1 MMSLK
6 SKNELLEVVQPR
18 YLKASKF
25 EKQKILDEF
34 TSATGYHRKH
44 AIRVLKNKVQGQN
57 HFKGKTKTYKTLY
70 RGEVVQAL
78 EQIWEIYGQICSK
91 RLQPFLPEAIRVLE
105 RCQEIELSQATKELL
120 LKISS
125 ASIDRCLHPV
135 RLQTRHGLSTTKP
148 GSVLKN
154 LIPVRTFTE
163 WDEER
168 PGFLEIDLV
177 AHCGNTTEGQFLCTL
192 TCTDLCTGWTDVTA
206 LLHRSQKAV
215 SEAIQ
220 RMRQRLPFPLLGID
234 SDNGSEFTLAPG
246 ASAGVNDLLYRY
258 CLDEKITF
266 TRSRPYQKNDQAHV
280 EQKNWSVVRHT
291 IGYDRWETEQELAL
305 LESIYDDLRL
315 YINFF
320 QPSCK
325 LIAKE
330 RIDNKTRKRYDPAKT
345 PYQRFFDRKDIS
357 LAAKAQLINLYLQLN
372 PAELR
377 RRIDQKIAKLWKL
390 SR

>member
-1 MMSLK
+1 MSLK
-6 SKNELLEVVQPR
+6 SKCELLEAVQPR
-18 YLKASKF
+18 YLKANKA

-34 TSATGYHRKH
+34 TNATGYHRKH
-44 AIRVLKNKVQGQN
+44 AIRVLKSKVQVQN
-57 HFKGKTKTYKTLY
+57 MLRRKTKTYKTIY

-78 EQIWEIYGQICSK
+78 ELIWEIYGRICSK

-105 RCQEIELSQATKELL
+105 RCKEIELSKDTKDLL

-125 ASIDRCLHPV
+125 ASIDRCLRPV
-135 RLQTRHGLSTTKP
+135 RIKSPHGLSTTKP
-148 GSVLKN
+148 GSLLKS

-168 PGFLEIDLV
+168 PGFMEIDLV
-177 AHCGNTTEGQFLCTL
+177 AHCGNTTEGQYLNTL
-192 TCTDLCTGWTDVTA
+192 TCTDISTGWTDVTA
-206 LLHRSQKAV
+206 LLHRSQQAV

-234 SDNGSEFTLAPG
+234 SDNGSEFI
-246 ASAGVNDLLYRY
+246 NDLLYRY
-258 CLDEKITF
+258 CLAEKITF
-266 TRSRPYQKNDQAHV
+266 TRSRPYKKNDQAHV

-291 IGYDRWETEQELAL
+291 VGYDRWETEQELAI
-305 LESIYDDLRL
+305 LESIHADLRL

-320 QPSCK
+320 QPSLK
-325 LIAKE
+325 LIAKQ
-330 RIDNKTRKRYDPAKT
+330 RIGNLTIKRYDTAKT
-345 PYQRFFDRKDIS
+345 PYQRILECQDIP
-357 LAAKAQLINLYLQLN
+357 LEAKVRLMNLYLQLN

-377 RRIDQKIAKLWKL
+377 RQIDQKTAKLWKL